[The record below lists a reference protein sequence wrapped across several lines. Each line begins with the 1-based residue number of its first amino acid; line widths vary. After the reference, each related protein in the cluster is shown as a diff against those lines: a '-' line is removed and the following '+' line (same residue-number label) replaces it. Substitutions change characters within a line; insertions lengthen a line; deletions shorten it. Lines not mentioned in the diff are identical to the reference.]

1 MTQAQL
7 DAINF
12 SLQSNDFLSVQCE
25 FQRRRII
32 CSLDTDTFLV
42 IKRMRKDAYIFLKKG
57 KTMLY
62 IFLKKGKTML
72 KLKPEIYELVCDA
85 KVSVSFLR
93 SY

>member
-25 FQRRRII
+25 FPRRRII

-57 KTMLY
+57 KTML
-62 IFLKKGKTML
+62 

-93 SY
+93 SYLEQNL

>member
-25 FQRRRII
+25 FPRRRII
-32 CSLDTDTFLV
+32 CYLDADTFLV
-42 IKRMRKDAYIFLKKG
+42 IKRMRKDA
-57 KTMLY
+57 Y

-93 SY
+93 SYLEQNL